1 MERAFGA
8 RMATTKPPWMGSR
21 GPWNGCPFST
31 QIKEI
36 NRPLMS
42 KAPCL
47 AILGTASDVGKSVAV
62 AALCRIFADMGV
74 RVAPFKAQNMSNN
87 SYVTLEGLEMGRAQ
101 IVQAEAARIEPTV
114 DMNPVLLKPSGD
126 TTSQVILH
134 GRPISS
140 FKAKEYYQQTEFL
153 FNESLKSLERLR
165 SLYDLVI
172 LEGAGS
178 CGEVNL
184 AHRDIVNFRMAHAAE
199 APVILTADISRG
211 GVFAQLLGTLQVVSE
226 EDRELVSG
234 FLINRFRGDISL
246 FDDGISYLEEQG
258 QRPVLGVIPHYD
270 HIDIDPEDS
279 QSLDSLTDPS
289 SPLQPG
295 RIAIAVIRF
304 PRISNFTDFS
314 PLERD
319 PGVDLHY
326 LTRPRSLEAYDLVLL
341 PGSKNVRADR
351 EWLSRN
357 GWDGLLTTYAVK
369 GGRIGGICGGY
380 QILGRII
387 CDPLG
392 VEGPAGETEGFGLL
406 DVETTLSHGKELI
419 RVNGTWEGLDQ
430 PVEGY
435 EIHMGRTRCPEGA
448 PVILKN
454 DGQSDGARNPSGR
467 VWGVYLHGLFDSQP
481 FRHAFL
487 ESLNPTYSP
496 AGKNETS
503 GAFKDRQYDLLA
515 DHFHRH
521 LDLDRLLEITRLKEV
536 LHGR

>member
-1 MERAFGA
+1 
-8 RMATTKPPWMGSR
+8 
-21 GPWNGCPFST
+21 
-31 QIKEI
+31 
-36 NRPLMS
+36 MS

-47 AILGTASDVGKSVAV
+47 AILGTASDVGKSIVV

-134 GRPISS
+134 GQPIRS
-140 FKAKEYYQQTEFL
+140 FKAKDYYRQTEFL
-153 FNESLKSLERLR
+153 FQETLGSLERLR
-165 SLYDLVI
+165 SRFQLVI

-184 AHRDIVNFRMAHAAE
+184 AQRDIVNFRMAHAAE
-199 APVILTADISRG
+199 APVLLTADISRG

-226 EDRELVSG
+226 EDRKRVAG
-234 FLINRFRGDISL
+234 FLINRFRGDLSL
-246 FDDGISYLEEQG
+246 FDDGVSYLEEQG

-279 QSLDSLTDPS
+279 QVLDALTDPPS
-289 SPLQPG
+289 SPQQG
-295 RIAIAVIRF
+295 KTAVAVVRF

-314 PLERD
+314 PLQRD
-319 PGVDLHY
+319 PGIDLHY
-326 LTRPRSLEAYDLVLL
+326 LTRPRALEVYDLVLL

-357 GWDGLLTTYAVK
+357 GWDERLTGYAEG

-380 QILGRII
+380 QILGRTIR
-387 CDPLG
+387 DPKG
-392 VEGPAGETEGFGLL
+392 VEGPAGEIGGLGLL
-406 DVETTLSHGKELI
+406 EIETTLSNDKELT
-419 RVNGTWEGLDQ
+419 RVRGTWEELGQ

-435 EIHMGRTRCPEGA
+435 EIHMGRTRCLEGS

-454 DGQSDGARNPSGR
+454 DGQRDGTRHRSGLI
-467 VWGVYLHGLFDSQP
+467 WGVYLHGLFDNPS
-481 FRHAFL
+481 FRCAFL
-487 ESLNPTYSP
+487 KSLNPAYCPSGDNRTE
-496 AGKNETS
+496 ETS
-503 GAFKDRQYDLLA
+503 RSFKDRQYNLLA
-515 DHFHRH
+515 EHFRRH
-521 LDLDRLLEITRLKEV
+521 LDLDRLIAVTGLKEV
-536 LHGR
+536 FHGF

>member
-1 MERAFGA
+1 
-8 RMATTKPPWMGSR
+8 
-21 GPWNGCPFST
+21 
-31 QIKEI
+31 
-36 NRPLMS
+36 MS

-62 AALCRIFADMGV
+62 AALCRIFADMGI

-101 IVQAEAARIEPTV
+101 IVQAEASRIEPTV

-134 GRPISS
+134 GRPVSS
-140 FKAKEYYQQTEFL
+140 FKASEYYQQTEFL
-153 FNESLKSLERLR
+153 FNEALKSLERLR

-211 GVFAQLLGTLQVVSE
+211 GVFAQLLGTLQVMSE
-226 EDRELVSG
+226 EDRKRVAG
-234 FLINRFRGDISL
+234 FLINRFRGDLSL

-279 QSLDSLTDPS
+279 QVLDALTDPPS
-289 SPLQPG
+289 SPQPG

-326 LTRPRSLEAYDLVLL
+326 LTRPRSLESYDLVIL

-351 EWLSRN
+351 EWLLRN
-357 GWDGLLTTYAVK
+357 GWDERLTAYAEE

-380 QILGRII
+380 QILGRTIR
-387 CDPLG
+387 DPKG
-392 VEGPAGETEGFGLL
+392 VEGPAGETEGLGLL
-406 DVETTLSHGKELI
+406 DVETTLSSDKELI
-419 RVNGTWEGLDQ
+419 RVSGTWEELGQ

-435 EIHMGRTRCPEGA
+435 EIHMGRTRCPEDA
-448 PVILKN
+448 PVIRKN
-454 DGQSDGARNPSGR
+454 DGKSDGTRNPSGR
-467 VWGVYLHGLFDSQP
+467 IWGVYLHGLFDNPS
-481 FRHAFL
+481 FL
-487 ESLNPTYSP
+487 CTFLKSLNPAYCPSGDSCT
-496 AGKNETS
+496 KETS

-515 DHFHRH
+515 EHFRRH
-521 LDLDRLLEITRLKEV
+521 LDLDRLLEITGLKGV
-536 LHGR
+536 LHVR